1 LLVKNLRFWLVLWLV
16 STGLW
21 TALPASAESRIALI
35 IGNSNY
41 ARASLRLA
49 NPVNDAAAMQ
59 RALQQAGF
67 ETIVKL
73 NASRLDFYR
82 AVEEFSA
89 KIGRDP
95 NSVGLFYYA
104 GHGVQSEGV
113 NYLIPVDALIES
125 DADLEA
131 DAFDV
136 ARVLRGM
143 RAAQNEMNIVIL
155 DACRDNPLPRTT
167 RGIERGLARMDAP
180 SGTFI
185 AYAAAPDQSA
195 QDGEKGGNGVFTGE
209 LVKAMA
215 EPGLPL
221 EQMFK
226 KVIAGVNADT
236 RGKQRP
242 WSEASLQGD
251 FYFHAAVASADPT
264 RAGPD
269 SGAVELTFWDSI
281 KDSNNAADFAAYLNK
296 YPHGEFAAIAANRV
310 QQSPPAHTALKP
322 AVTTAPATNSTAVS
336 TALKKP
342 PDGRCESILQRAQL
356 GETLN
361 DEDRAYIKERCQ

>member
-1 LLVKNLRFWLVLWLV
+1 MLVTSLRLWLALWLV

-21 TALPASAESRIALI
+21 AALPADAESRIALI

-41 ARASLRLA
+41 ARATLRLA
-49 NPVNDAAAMQ
+49 NPANDAAAMQ

-67 ETIVKL
+67 ETIVRL

-82 AVEEFSA
+82 AVEQFSA
-89 KIGRDP
+89 KLARDP

-125 DADLEA
+125 AAELEA

-167 RGIERGLARMDAP
+167 RGIERGLARMDVP

-195 QDGEKGGNGVFTGE
+195 QDGEKGGNGVFTSE

-236 RGKQRP
+236 HGKQRP

-251 FYFHAAVASADPT
+251 FYFHATVASADQA
-264 RAGPD
+264 RARLD
-269 SGAVELTFWDSI
+269 SRAVELTFWESI
-281 KDSNNAADFAAYLNK
+281 RDSNNAADFAAYLNK

-310 QQSPPAHTALKP
+310 KQS
-322 AVTTAPATNSTAVS
+322 APATNSMAVS